1 MTETEE
7 DDYKLNS
14 DDSQRSFHISIINN
28 NQISMILTNI
38 TTNKR
43 YSSYLSLQSL
53 KKLCKA
59 FVEVQ
64 TIKEAI
70 DILKNTIESGNI
82 SLAEDPKD
90 SSVSINYDITL
101 PSGHYPDFEVEL
113 NLESG
118 QNINDQKQEELP
130 PTFDYQGN
138 AEAEAKYGQN
148 TSGTTQYNKPII
160 KSDIKEPIVQLEYIE
175 PILQVHY
182 PDGTTKSTALP
193 PRIQGADG
201 EKADISEEQF
211 KLIQEEIKKNTVSSF
226 NINDNVNINRSNS
239 AVITNN
245 KSRYSTQSTPYPG
258 SNNMAKKNPF
268 NNTVRPAMQNNNNNL
283 NTINQVRSAFSSNP
297 NHNYLKTSSD
307 YATMSVPYNK
317 PFSLTNRDYQ
327 AQNNFNNSALYGNS
341 QYFVQTHNPRNV
353 IEERRPRMTNMIPN
367 MQRNTERSL
376 STPGRYNLNNKLNQ
390 VNQANQTN
398 YGYQPNQTICF
409 A

>member
-201 EKADISEEQF
+201 EKANISEEQF
-211 KLIQEEIKKNTVSSF
+211 KLIQAEIKKNTVSAF
-226 NINDNVNINRSNS
+226 DINDNNVNINRANS
-239 AVITNN
+239 AVLNDR
-245 KSRYSTQSTPYPG
+245 SRYSTQSTPYPS

-268 NNTVRPAMQNNNNNL
+268 GNQVRSAIQKNNSNI

-297 NHNYLKTSSD
+297 NLNKLNSTGILNKTSSN
-307 YATMSVPYNK
+307 YSTMS
-317 PFSLTNRDYQ
+317 
-327 AQNNFNNSALYGNS
+327 
-341 QYFVQTHNPRNV
+341 
-353 IEERRPRMTNMIPN
+353 
-367 MQRNTERSL
+367 
-376 STPGRYNLNNKLNQ
+376 TP
-390 VNQANQTN
+390 
-398 YGYQPNQTICF
+398 
-409 A
+409 